1 MRLGSLACG
10 GDTPGTASTW
20 PSTTAGEA
28 PGTAEGR
35 AGGWRAAQ
43 SIGSPPARGSAMPTQ
58 PPDAPATPQ
67 QSTTTG
73 TAAGERIGGLN
84 GEGAASG
91 VRDDG
96 REGCGHGKGDG
107 GSDGALSLPP
117 SPTHSS
123 PKMPSAGESAAGV
136 EAMTR
141 MLTWLCCSRAT
152 GDTRAGRRRSRAS
165 SPLSF

>member
-1 MRLGSLACG
+1 MRKIFLACG
-10 GDTPGTASTW
+10 GDTPRAASTW
-20 PSTTAGEA
+20 PSRAAHEA

-43 SIGSPPARGSAMPTQ
+43 SIASPPARGSAMPTQ
-58 PPDAPATPQ
+58 PPDAPATPK

-73 TAAGERIGGLN
+73 TATSERNGGLK
-84 GEGAASG
+84 GEGVASG
-91 VRDDG
+91 VSDDG
-96 REGCGHGKGDG
+96 REGGGHGKGDG
-107 GSDGALSLPP
+107 GSDSALSLPP